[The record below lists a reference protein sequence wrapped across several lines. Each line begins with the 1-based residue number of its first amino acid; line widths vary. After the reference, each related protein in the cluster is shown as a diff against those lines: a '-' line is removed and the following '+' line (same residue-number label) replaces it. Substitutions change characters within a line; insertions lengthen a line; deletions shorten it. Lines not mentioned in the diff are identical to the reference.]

1 MADAGNEADKPEE
14 SEGSKSSKMKLLVIA
29 VVVLAVLGGGG
40 YFGWAKFMAKNE
52 EAHATPRETPPVI
65 HSMES
70 LLVNLADPGGKRYLK
85 VNMQLLLDSGAVEEE
100 IKARNYAVR
109 DVLLAL
115 LSGKAYDDISTPN
128 GKDVL
133 KREVM
138 LRMNRLLTR
147 GQVKEIYFTEFLVQ

>member
-14 SEGSKSSKMKLLVIA
+14 GEGSKSSKMKLLVIA

-40 YFGWAKFMAKNE
+40 YFGWTKFMGKSE
-52 EAHATPRETPPVI
+52 EAHATPKEAPPVI

-70 LLVNLADPGGKRYLK
+70 FLVNLADPGGKRYLK
-85 VNMQLLLDSGAVEEE
+85 VNMQLLLDNGAVEEE

-138 LRMNRLLTR
+138 LRMNRLLTK

>member
-14 SEGSKSSKMKLLVIA
+14 GEGSKSSKMKFLVIA
-29 VVVLAVLGGGG
+29 VVLLAVLGGGG
-40 YFGWAKFMAKNE
+40 YFGWTKFMGKNE
-52 EAHATPRETPPVI
+52 EAHATPKETPPVI

-70 LLVNLADPGGKRYLK
+70 FLVNLADPGGKRYLK
-85 VNMQLLLDSGAVEEE
+85 VNMQLLLDNGAAEEE
-100 IKARNYAVR
+100 IKARNYAFR

-138 LRMNRLLTR
+138 LRMNRLLTK